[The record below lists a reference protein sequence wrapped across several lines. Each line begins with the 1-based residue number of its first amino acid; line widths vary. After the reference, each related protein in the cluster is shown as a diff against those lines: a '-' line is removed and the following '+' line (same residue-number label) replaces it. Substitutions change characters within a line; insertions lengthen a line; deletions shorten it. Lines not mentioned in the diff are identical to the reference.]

1 MRPPATSQNPLR
13 TPLNQIFGSEGNVR
27 ILRVL
32 AFATEPM
39 GRTRVAR
46 RAELNPS
53 GVRRAL
59 DQLAELGLV
68 EAIGSGRNLSVR
80 LRERHPLAGEIRYLF
95 GSEKGLFDRIVR
107 AAREAFAQRDFPATA
122 VWIENPESQV
132 PGTVHIGVL
141 GSPDV
146 VDEAATDVRT
156 HFEEVGRELATHF
169 VIHPYTDADLV
180 ALGDGE
186 GERLRDLT
194 LLHGW
199 LPQEWHVSSGGPV
212 RSHHYLEE
220 RARMLSTRIAEL
232 LPNDPSIVDRTATW
246 LDGRLQVADGRER
259 EDLKE
264 WRRILGELSIQQ
276 IQAFLRE
283 KSERADRL
291 RQSLP
296 FVEVLTPAER
306 REILQSAAP

>member
-1 MRPPATSQNPLR
+1 MRPPATSQDPLR

-53 GVRRAL
+53 GVRRTL

-95 GSEKGLFDRIVR
+95 ESEKELFDRIVG
-107 AAREAFAQRDFPATA
+107 AARQAFARRAFPANA
-122 VWIENPESQV
+122 VWIENPEARP

-146 VDEAATDVRT
+146 VDEAVTEVRT
-156 HFEEVGRELATHF
+156 HFDEVGRELATHF
-169 VIHPYTDADLV
+169 VVHSYTNADLV
-180 ALGDGE
+180 GLGNE
-186 GERLRDLT
+186 EEERLQDLT

-212 RSHHYLEE
+212 RSHQYLEE
-220 RARMLSTRIAEL
+220 RARRLSTRIAEL
-232 LPNDPSIVDRTATW
+232 LPNDPSILDRTVSW
-246 LDGRLQVADGRER
+246 IDQRMQVARDSEQ

-264 WRRILGELSIQQ
+264 WRRLLEELSIQQ

-283 KSERADRL
+283 ESERADRL

-306 REILQSAAP
+306 KELFHSAAS